1 MNDES
6 WKRKYALL
14 IALTISVMSAFI
26 LLFLMICF
34 SFFDIRTME
43 GSMLVGLTL
52 PTVISLYL
60 LPKLFQR
67 ILDPKINRSA
77 NKMFQRWKAILSLTG
92 FGVLY
97 IMICWEKFESIP
109 MMLVIIVH
117 YTVVSLGEEF
127 TYRKLILG
135 ILDRRYKTWIVIVVS
150 AFMFAFIL
158 HISEDFVINLLIRFP
173 MGIVFGCITVKTDTI
188 AYTIVLHTIYNL
200 IMLIL

>member
-14 IALTISVMSAFI
+14 IALTISVISAFI

-60 LPKLFQR
+60 LPKLFQW
-67 ILDPKINRSA
+67 IFETKINRTA
-77 NKMFQRWKAILSLTG
+77 NKMFQRWKSILFLTG

-97 IMICWEKFESIP
+97 IMIYWEKFESVP
-109 MMLVIIVH
+109 MMLVIILH

-127 TYRKLILG
+127 TYRKLILV
-135 ILDRRYKTWIVIVVS
+135 YCIVDI
-150 AFMFAFIL
+150 
-158 HISEDFVINLLIRFP
+158 
-173 MGIVFGCITVKTDTI
+173 
-188 AYTIVLHTIYNL
+188 
-200 IMLIL
+200 

>member
-14 IALTISVMSAFI
+14 IALTISVISAFI

-60 LPKLFQR
+60 LPKLFQW
-67 ILDPKINRSA
+67 IFETKINRTA
-77 NKMFQRWKAILSLTG
+77 NKMFQRWKSILFLTG

-97 IMICWEKFESIP
+97 IMIYWEKFESVP
-109 MMLVIIVH
+109 MMLVIILH
-117 YTVVSLGEEF
+117 YTVVSLGQEF
-127 TYRKLILG
+127 
-135 ILDRRYKTWIVIVVS
+135 
-150 AFMFAFIL
+150 
-158 HISEDFVINLLIRFP
+158 
-173 MGIVFGCITVKTDTI
+173 
-188 AYTIVLHTIYNL
+188 
-200 IMLIL
+200 

>member
-14 IALTISVMSAFI
+14 ITLTISVISAFI

-34 SFFDIRTME
+34 SFLNIRTME
-43 GSMLVGLTL
+43 ESMLVGLTL

-60 LPKLFQR
+60 LPKLFKR
-67 ILDPKINRSA
+67 IFDPKINRPA
-77 NKMFQRWKAILSLTG
+77 NKMFQRWKAILFLTG
-92 FGVLY
+92 FVVLY
-97 IMICWEKFESIP
+97 VMICWQKFESIS
-109 MMLVIIVH
+109 MMLVIILH

-135 ILDRRYKTWIVIVVS
+135 FLDRRYKTWIAVVAS

-158 HISEDFVINLLIRFP
+158 HISEDVVRNLLIRFP
-173 MGIVFGCITVKTDTI
+173 MGIVFGCIAVKTDTI

-200 IMLIL
+200 TILIL

>member
-14 IALTISVMSAFI
+14 ITLTISVISAFI

-34 SFFDIRTME
+34 SFLNIRTME
-43 GSMLVGLTL
+43 ESMLVGLTL

-67 ILDPKINRSA
+67 ILDPKINRPA
-77 NKMFQRWKAILSLTG
+77 NKMFQRWKAILFLTG
-92 FGVLY
+92 FVVLY
-97 IMICWEKFESIP
+97 VMICWQKFESIS
-109 MMLVIIVH
+109 MMLVIILH

-135 ILDRRYKTWIVIVVS
+135 FLDRRYKTWIAVVAS

-158 HISEDFVINLLIRFP
+158 HIS
-173 MGIVFGCITVKTDTI
+173 
-188 AYTIVLHTIYNL
+188 
-200 IMLIL
+200 

>member
-14 IALTISVMSAFI
+14 ITLTISVISAFI

-34 SFFDIRTME
+34 SFLNIRTME
-43 GSMLVGLTL
+43 ESMLVGLTL

-67 ILDPKINRSA
+67 ILDPKINRPA
-77 NKMFQRWKAILSLTG
+77 NKMFQRWKAILFLTG
-92 FGVLY
+92 FVVLY
-97 IMICWEKFESIP
+97 VMICWQKFESIS
-109 MMLVIIVH
+109 MMLVIILH

-135 ILDRRYKTWIVIVVS
+135 FLDRRYKTWIAVVAS

-173 MGIVFGCITVKTDTI
+173 MGIVFGCIAVKTDTI

-200 IMLIL
+200 TILIL

>member
-14 IALTISVMSAFI
+14 IALTISVISAFI

-60 LPKLFQR
+60 LPKLFQW
-67 ILDPKINRSA
+67 IFETKINRTA
-77 NKMFQRWKAILSLTG
+77 NKMFQRWKSILFLTG

-97 IMICWEKFESIP
+97 IMIYWEKFESVP
-109 MMLVIIVH
+109 MMLVIILH

-127 TYRKLILG
+127 TNRKLILG
-135 ILDRRYKTWIVIVVS
+135 LLGRRYKTWIAVVAS

-158 HISEDFVINLLIRFP
+158 HISENFVINLLIRFP
-173 MGIVFGCITVKTDTI
+173 MGIVFGCIAVKTDTI